1 MQLKHLKLHYERTT
15 LSSMICLFIGLSKLL
30 YITADS
36 VSNRIHIHANVKQ
49 TAGESDEEV

>member
-1 MQLKHLKLHYERTT
+1 MALVMNLLCVYMSIFESKKSY
-15 LSSMICLFIGLSKLL
+15 IKLSKLL
-30 YITADS
+30 YLTADS